1 MLFGTFSR
9 LALQLCGR
17 YSDRRTGR
25 RKRNRVD
32 LSAGARRCRLFARTA
47 AHAAEQPGKCRTVIA
62 CRRREVSEERGP
74 VLGLLLNI
82 VEPVVEFRKAECP
95 VDLRSGELEAV
106 FREEDTL
113 LAVGYFRNTY
123 SGR

>member
-1 MLFGTFSR
+1 MA
-9 LALQLCGR
+9 ALRAC
-17 YSDRRTGR
+17 RR
-25 RKRNRVD
+25 
-32 LSAGARRCRLFARTA
+32 
-47 AHAAEQPGKCRTVIA
+47 AHTAEQTCKCRTVTA
-62 CRRREVSEERGP
+62 CRRREVSEERRP

-106 FREEDTL
+106 FREGNPL
-113 LAVGYFRNTY
+113 FAVGISRNTC